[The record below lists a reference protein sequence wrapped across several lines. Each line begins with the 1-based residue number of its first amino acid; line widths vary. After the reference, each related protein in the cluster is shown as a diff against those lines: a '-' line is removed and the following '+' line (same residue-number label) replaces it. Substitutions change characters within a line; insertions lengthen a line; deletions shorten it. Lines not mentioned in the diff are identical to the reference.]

1 MNMNDDSNMNGTTMP
16 VMALHFTYGDTVL
29 FGAVTIADA
38 TNLLALMIF
47 TFVISVAHTAARS
60 FLVKVVN
67 DNQES
72 ETLLLKKKKPAA
84 LIAARMPVAIV
95 SAVAAL
101 LVANYFSFLLLLTFF
116 DQMWILMLIVM
127 TFNAALLLAAVAGTF
142 VGTLVFGPSITGHH

>member
-101 LVANYFSFLLLLTFF
+101 L
-116 DQMWILMLIVM
+116 MWILMLIVM

>member
-1 MNMNDDSNMNGTTMP
+1 MP

-101 LVANYFSFLLLLTFF
+101 L
-116 DQMWILMLIVM
+116 MWILMLIVM